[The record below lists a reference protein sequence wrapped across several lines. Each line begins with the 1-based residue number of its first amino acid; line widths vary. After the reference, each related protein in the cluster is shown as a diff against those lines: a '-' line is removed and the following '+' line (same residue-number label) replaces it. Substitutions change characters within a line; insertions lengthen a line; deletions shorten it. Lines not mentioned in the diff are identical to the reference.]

1 LSEEELKEKTG
12 IDDPLILEL
21 SEGSLEMALKL
32 KEDKELINTAK
43 ALLEGNILTLYK
55 KALEVED
62 WEYERQL
69 ILLKAITNL
78 LHKKYLE
85 TRKEVYKQ
93 ALDKLSMALE
103 YLSKGIRLSL
113 LLFVVSG
120 RSGDAV

>member
-1 LSEEELKEKTG
+1 
-12 IDDPLILEL
+12 
-21 SEGSLEMALKL
+21 
-32 KEDKELINTAK
+32 

-85 TRKEVYKQ
+85 TRKEAYKQ